1 MSDGSW
7 KNGGKHV
14 PRLNTKHSHTYIQ
27 YITYITLHY
36 IALHYIYFTVQ
47 NINYITLQYSTV
59 HYITLQYSTLHYI
72 TVQYITLHYIT
83 VQYSTLHYITVQYS
97 TVHYITLHYIT
108 VHYIH
113 IHKHSHTF
121 TYMVFLSLI
130 ISVFGGY
137 LLPND
142 SFPPHLLQ
150 RDIKLLPTS
159 RALCRSG
166 GTWIWD
172 DLGLLEQRKLQMLQ
186 HAECPN
192 LLRAPLSLWYSAIVW
207 KGAAKCEWCRHHP
220 SLISSGLDLQDFVTY
235 SILAAVGAGSPLGS
249 KTYGNH
255 RPFTWQSIS
264 LASAI
269 WAGGQSSA
277 TIHDPTTKGLN
288 QPQPLAAPYSLYSKF
303 VFCSKNQG
311 IIGTKIHETCWM
323 PHLWPTMST
332 TSKVWIVT
340 TSIFRYFPGPIS
352 GHFRS
357 CGKNTPPQKSP
368 NHHFCRRYVYHSQ
381 PFLW

>member
-1 MSDGSW
+1 MDLGWFGLVGTKKATDATACRMSKPSAC
-7 KNGGKHV
+7 
-14 PRLNTKHSHTYIQ
+14 P
-27 YITYITLHY
+27 
-36 IALHYIYFTVQ
+36 
-47 NINYITLQYSTV
+47 
-59 HYITLQYSTLHYI
+59 
-72 TVQYITLHYIT
+72 
-83 VQYSTLHYITVQYS
+83 
-97 TVHYITLHYIT
+97 
-108 VHYIH
+108 
-113 IHKHSHTF
+113 TF
-121 TYMVFLSLI
+121 TLV
-130 ISVFGGY
+130 
-137 LLPND
+137 
-142 SFPPHLLQ
+142 Q
-150 RDIKLLPTS
+150 RHCLERSCQVWVVPTS
-159 RALCRSG
+159 SQPHIERAWPPGLC
-166 GTWIWD
+166 WHI
-172 DLGLLEQRKLQMLQ
+172 
-186 HAECPN
+186 
-192 LLRAPLSLWYSAIVW
+192 
-207 KGAAKCEWCRHHP
+207 P
-220 SLISSGLDLQDFVTY
+220 SLQLS
-235 SILAAVGAGSPLGS
+235 GAGSPLGS